1 MGWFRSLLASLG
13 LANDLP
19 PMAFSRDD
27 PDMQEAARLAREN
40 FQQFA
45 DRLRDP
51 KPGDENFLVKIP
63 LPLPG
68 NSIETVWA
76 SEPRMDDDGRW
87 TAQIENV
94 PAARGYREG
103 GRIAFEPATIADWC
117 YFSGAGLQGGFSQRV
132 MIERLPERQRAQM
145 RARLGIMDS

>member
-1 MGWFRSLLASLG
+1 MGWIRSLLASLG

-27 PDMQEAARLAREN
+27 PGMLEAARLARES
-40 FQQFA
+40 FAQFA
-45 DRLRDP
+45 ERLRRP
-51 KPGDENFLVKIP
+51 EPGDENFLVKIP

-76 SEPRMDDDGRW
+76 SEPRIDANGLW
-87 TAQIENV
+87 TARIENV
-94 PAARGYREG
+94 PAAPGYREG
-103 GRIAFEPATIADWC
+103 GRVEFDPATIADWC
-117 YFSGAGLQGGFSQRV
+117 YFSSAGLQGGFSQRV

-145 RARLGIMDS
+145 RARLGIMDT